1 MTINTR
7 DLARFLDQVGGELD
21 IPPKKYQDAVDRYTR
36 VGKRIEGGTYSGSS
50 GPPSICPQ
58 ESFRL
63 GTVVRPIRDGIE
75 AAYDIDLVS
84 ELSILKASTTPKT
97 VKHMVGDRLEEN
109 GTYARLLTDEGKRC
123 WTLEYAEEDGIGFHL
138 DVLPAVPDPVGLL
151 DTSIAITN
159 NADGVYS
166 WSASNP
172 RGYGAWFDRCN
183 AAAFAHIAPTRKLEI
198 FTATPGVYARVD
210 DVPDPLVRTP
220 LQRAIQIMKRHRD
233 MRFNQRQR
241 LPYAPISIVITTLAA
256 SLYNNGA
263 DVYSALTAIVG
274 KLQAH
279 ASLVHG
285 VPKSQAVAAGDLIQ
299 RMPDGRWYIGNPT
312 NPKEN
317 FADRWHEDN
326 HARAIAF
333 FAWVEAIAEDLA
345 YLARET
351 NATRLKERLARAL
364 GGAPVAACFATL
376 IRPAVAAPAAVPRI
390 QITSTPKP
398 WRS

>member
-21 IPPKKYQDAVDRYTR
+21 IPPSKYQDAVDRYTA
-36 VGKRIEGGTYSGSS
+36 VGKWIEGGSYPGASGL
-50 GPPSICPQ
+50 PSIYPQ
-58 ESFRL
+58 GSFRL

-84 ELSILKASTTPKT
+84 ELAILKASTTPKT
-97 VKHMVGDRLEEN
+97 VKHMIGDRLEER

-138 DVLPAVPDPVGLL
+138 DVLPAVPDPISLL

-159 NADGVYS
+159 NGGGAYS

-172 RGYGAWFDRCN
+172 RGYGAWFDRRN
-183 AAAFAHIAPTRKLEI
+183 AAVFAQIAPAQKREI
-198 FTATPGVYARVD
+198 FTAASGVYARVD
-210 DVPDPLVRTP
+210 DVPDQLIRTP

-241 LPYAPISIVITTLAA
+241 LPYTPISIVITTLAA
-256 SLYNNGA
+256 SLYNNEL
-263 DVYSALTAIVG
+263 DVYLALTAIVG

-279 ASLVHG
+279 AGLVHG
-285 VPKSQAVAAGDLIQ
+285 VPISQAVAATGLIQ
-299 RMPDGRWYIGNPT
+299 RTPDGRWYIGNPS

-333 FAWVEAIAEDLA
+333 FAWVEALAEDLA
-345 YLARET
+345 YLTRET
-351 NATRLKERLARAL
+351 NPARLKDRLSRAL
-364 GGAPVAACFATL
+364 GAAPVAACFATL
-376 IRPAVAAPAAVPRI
+376 APPAVAAPAVIPRI
-390 QITSTPKP
+390 QITSTPRP
-398 WRS
+398 WRG